1 MKNLTKIFMAVALLA
16 GAVACVQDKT
26 VDEVGAFQ
34 PTSSC
39 ITISLAD
46 ANRTSLGEKTEEG
59 YYPVYWSK
67 GDQVSINGIASVALA
82 DVEENAVEGLFEFTS
97 SLEKPYKAS
106 YPATEAGKVLFA
118 TQQVYKKGS
127 FANGAAA
134 MYGESSEFTLAMKH
148 VSGVLKFPIKIAE
161 GDEVTL
167 SHAVVLNPN
176 GKLSGLYDVELVDGE
191 PVITPTLSAS
201 KSLTLNCNE
210 LKLSSTPTDLFIAV
224 PAGEYEAL
232 KVSLIATDGRV
243 MEYKIKAAG
252 DKAIKAGYVREFN
265 VETGITFSGNGD
277 IFQITDS
284 ESLMQF
290 AELCNNGGFAYNK
303 AVLLNDVVFDSTTY
317 SWTPV
322 NGFDFGGEFDGGGFT
337 ISGLNN
343 PMFNAAKGYIHDLTL
358 VANAERAADDYNGVG
373 LLACLFKGTISDVTV
388 RGSLTVNG
396 SGSDSY
402 NGFGGVIGESLGGIA
417 FTNVVNEASVTVD
430 GVNNTRNGVAGIL
443 GGTQGDGA
451 LSKGEDLTFTN
462 CHNKGDIVS
471 LANGGRKR
479 RNMGGLL
486 GYSDG
491 SHSITIISCSNSGDI
506 TNETVTEDL
515 HMGGLVG
522 TNMCSMTTVTNS
534 YNIGNVIC
542 GGEQDATGN
551 NYSLGGIVGYQTG
564 PLDLTNCV
572 NGATIGEGGVHTKL
586 ETANVVKIGTAP
598 GGTALGGIVGYINSS
613 NKYEYLVDKC
623 YNYGTVINT
632 KGTGKGSNNY
642 EGRSGGIVGYINIDG
657 TATISECHN
666 HGTIERDA
674 EDSEWDAK
682 GDCGGILCRVYPN
695 TEAVVTITNCVNE
708 ADAKIVFRGA
718 KKDEVNMGGIMAVS
732 GSTTI
737 LDNCQNYGVVEC
749 YGTMNSAMSVAGII
763 GNVSSI
769 ETVVKDCTNY
779 AAVKQLSGR
788 ADRLL
793 VGGIVG
799 YSYSSGTIQ
808 DCVNE
813 ANGLIEISD
822 VTNANG
828 AAITN
833 ASNYIAIGGIV
844 GYARGTAA
852 DSGLITRC
860 TNKANIVF
868 NGYSSKHINF
878 GGCVGLC
885 QMGASELT
893 NDGDL
898 TFNGKATTNFR
909 VGGVIG
915 AIEDEV
921 SGLYNNGDL
930 TFNGEAA
937 DCYYAGGVG
946 GIILQGEADDTG
958 AASLTT
964 ANNTG
969 VITFGGTA
977 TDAYYAGGVV
987 GNTIYATN
995 SLTNE
1000 GKITF
1005 GGTAT
1010 TAYYAG
1016 GVVGNATAELTSLTN
1031 SGTLSYGGTSTT
1043 SYYIGGVAGQVS
1055 NADVSILKNTGDI
1068 TLGGTLKTGRKGEK
1082 NIYVDTPSLGGVV
1095 GNMNADALCKAD
1107 SLVNTASITFAWG
1120 ASANKSDNWTNGG
1133 VIGLSN
1139 NYAISKAHFDK
1150 NASGVAPK
1158 INFTSTSPLVYNSG
1172 NNALF
1177 VAAGVIGCAKAS
1189 VAGADITSC
1198 HNEGTIYVNS
1208 TANNNTHNST
1218 FGGIVAKDDLAAKG
1232 AISYCVN
1239 DGAWISGTNHKSANK
1254 SMSYGGI
1261 VGAGSCT
1268 NISHCTN
1275 NGSVLFESI
1284 TGYSAKTNY
1293 WYSANMGGI
1302 AATASATMTIS
1313 DCTDNG
1319 TYTAEANSL
1328 TGTAPGRITTM
1339 GIIGGGTPKLVRCTA
1354 NQTITA
1360 DASCGAHKADASAT
1374 SYFKQSL
1381 YVAGLIGRLGV
1392 SSNTTGTTHNWTKT
1406 ALTCIADGCTITAKL
1421 SAPGYDNVAI
1431 FTGCTY
1437 EEATLCYT
1445 PTAATHFPI
1454 ANCIIKGG
1462 NIARG
1467 DVSATFSAENFH
1479 NYMYKDVPA
1488 VATWTAAETLYH
1500 GNVFSAE

>member
-34 PTSSC
+34 PTTY
-39 ITISLAD
+39 ITISLED
-46 ANRTSLGEKTEEG
+46 ANKTSLGEKTEEG
-59 YYPVYWSK
+59 FYPLYWSK
-67 GDQVSINGIASVALA
+67 GDQVSINGIASAALA

-118 TQQVYKKGS
+118 THQTYKSGTFS
-127 FANGAAA
+127 SGAAA
-134 MYGESSEFTLAMKH
+134 MYGESSELTLAMKH
-148 VSGVLKFPIKIAE
+148 VSGVLKLPIKIAE
-161 GDEVTL
+161 GDAVSL
-167 SHAVVLNPN
+167 SHVVVTNPN
-176 GKLSGLYDVELVDGE
+176 GKLAGMYDIELVDGE
-191 PVITPTLSAS
+191 PVFSPSESAV
-201 KSLTLNCNE
+201 KSVFYYCNGV
-210 LKLSSTPTDLFIAV
+210 KLSTNPTDLFIAV

-232 KVSLIATDGRV
+232 NVSLVATDGRI
-243 MEYKIKAAG
+243 MEFKIKAAG
-252 DKAIKAGYVREFN
+252 EKAIKAGYVREFN
-265 VETGITFSGNGD
+265 VEEHIIFSGND
-277 IFQITDS
+277 DLFQITDS
-284 ESLMQF
+284 ESLMKF
-290 AELCNNGGFAYNK
+290 AELCNEGSFTYNR
-303 AVLLNDVVFDSTTY
+303 AVVTADIEFDDATY
-317 SWTPV
+317 DWVTV
-322 NGFDFGGEFDGGGFT
+322 DRFNFNGEFDGGGFT
-337 ISGLNN
+337 ISGLTA
-343 PMFNAAKGYIHDLTL
+343 PLFNIASGNIHDLTL
-358 VANAERAADDYNGVG
+358 IANANVTCDDYNGVG
-373 LLACLFKGTISDVTV
+373 LLAGLFEGTLTNVTV
-388 RGSLTVNG
+388 KGSLTVNG
-396 SGSDSY
+396 SGNDGY
-402 NGFGGVIGESLGGIA
+402 NGFGGVIGESTSGIV

-430 GVNNTRNGVAGIL
+430 GINNTRNGVAGIL
-443 GGTQGDGA
+443 GGTQGEGE
-451 LSKGEDLTFTN
+451 LSKGEDITFTN
-462 CHNKGDIVS
+462 CHNKGNIVS
-471 LANGGRKR
+471 LANGDRKR

-491 SHSITIISCSNSGDI
+491 SHSITIVNCSNSGDI

-522 TNMCSMTTVTNS
+522 TNMCSMTTITHS

-551 NYSLGGIVGYQTG
+551 NYSLGGIVAYQTG
-564 PLDLTNCV
+564 SLALTNCV

-598 GGTALGGIVGYINSS
+598 GGTALGGIVGYINSGS
-613 NKYEYLVDKC
+613 KYVYLVDRC
-623 YNYGTVINT
+623 HNYGTVINT
-632 KGTGKGSNNY
+632 KGTGRDNNNY

-682 GDCGGILCRVYPN
+682 GDCGGILCRVYPE
-695 TEAVVTITNCVNE
+695 TEAVVTITKCVNE
-708 ADAKIVFRGA
+708 SDAKIVFRGA
-718 KKDEVNMGGIMAVS
+718 KKNEVNMGGIMAVS

-769 ETVVKDCTNY
+769 GTTVKNCTNY

-822 VTNANG
+822 VTNAESTT
-828 AAITN
+828 ITN

-844 GYARGTAA
+844 GYARGTVA
-852 DSGLITRC
+852 DQGSITGC
-860 TNKANIVF
+860 INKANLAF
-868 NGYSSKHINF
+868 NGYSSNAIYF

-885 QMGASELT
+885 DMASSGLTNNGELT
-893 NDGDL
+893 FDG
-898 TFNGKATTNFR
+898 T
-909 VGGVIG
+909 
-915 AIEDEV
+915 AIVTD
-921 SGLYNNGDL
+921 SGDTQG
-930 TFNGEAA
+930 F
-937 DCYYAGGVG
+937 YAGGVVG
-946 GIILQGEADDTG
+946 YASTPVSNSENT
-958 AASLTT
+958 AAL
-964 ANNTG
+964 
-969 VITFGGTA
+969 TFGGSA
-977 TDAYYAGGVV
+977 TTSYYAGGVV
-987 GNTIYATN
+987 GY
-995 SLTNE
+995 
-1000 GKITF
+1000 
-1005 GGTAT
+1005 T
-1010 TAYYAG
+1010 TAK
-1016 GVVGNATAELTSLTN
+1016 TTSLTN

-1043 SYYIGGVAGQVS
+1043 SYYIGGVVGQVS

-1068 TLGGTLKTGRKGEK
+1068 TLGGTLKTGRKGQK

-1095 GNMNADALCKAD
+1095 GNMNASALCKAD

-1150 NASGVAPK
+1150 NTSGVAPK

-1254 SMSYGGI
+1254 SMTYGAI
-1261 VGAGSCT
+1261 VGSGSCT

-1275 NGSVLFESI
+1275 NSSVLFESI
-1284 TGYSAKTNY
+1284 TNYSASTSY

-1302 AATASATMTIS
+1302 AGTAGGAMTIS
-1313 DCTDNG
+1313 DCIDNG
-1319 TYTAEANSL
+1319 TFTAEAKSL
-1328 TGTAPGRITTM
+1328 TGNKPGRITTM
-1339 GIIGGGTPKLVRCTA
+1339 GIIGGGTPHLVRCTA
-1354 NQTITA
+1354 NQTINA
-1360 DASCGAHKADASAT
+1360 DANCGAHKAAATAT

-1381 YVAGLIGRLGV
+1381 YIGALIGRLGV
-1392 SSNTTGTTHNWTKT
+1392 SSNTDGTTHNWTKT

-1488 VATWTAAETLYH
+1488 VATWTATETLYH

>member
-1 MKNLTKIFMAVALLA
+1 MKNLTKIFMAVILLA

-34 PTSSC
+34 PTTY
-39 ITISLAD
+39 ITISLED
-46 ANRTSLGEKTEEG
+46 ANKTSLGEKTEEG
-59 YYPVYWSK
+59 FYPLYWSK
-67 GDQVSINGIASVALA
+67 GDQVSINGIASAALA

-118 TQQVYKKGS
+118 THQTYKSGTFS
-127 FANGAAA
+127 SGAAA
-134 MYGESSEFTLAMKH
+134 MYGESSELTLAMKH

-161 GDEVTL
+161 GDAVSL
-167 SHAVVLNPN
+167 SHVVVTNPN
-176 GKLSGLYDVELVDGE
+176 GKLAGMYDIELVDGE
-191 PVITPTLSAS
+191 PVFSPSESAV
-201 KSLTLNCNE
+201 KSVFYYCNGV
-210 LKLSSTPTDLFIAV
+210 KLSTSPTDLFIAV
-224 PAGEYEAL
+224 PAGEYESL
-232 KVSLIATDGRV
+232 NVSLVATDGRI
-243 MEYKIKAAG
+243 MEFKIKAAG
-252 DKAIKAGYVREFN
+252 EKAIKAGYVREFN
-265 VETGITFSGNGD
+265 VEEHIIFSGND
-277 IFQITDS
+277 DLFQITDS
-284 ESLMQF
+284 ESLMKF
-290 AELCNNGGFAYNK
+290 AELCNEGSFTYNR
-303 AVLLNDVVFDSTTY
+303 AVVTADIEFDDATY
-317 SWTPV
+317 DWVTV
-322 NGFDFGGEFDGGGFT
+322 DRFNFNGEFDGGGFT
-337 ISGLNN
+337 ISGLTA
-343 PMFNAAKGYIHDLTL
+343 PLFNIASGNIHDLTL
-358 VANAERAADDYNGVG
+358 IANANVTCDDYNGVG
-373 LLACLFKGTISDVTV
+373 LLAGLFEGTLTNVTV
-388 RGSLTVNG
+388 KGSLTVNG
-396 SGSDSY
+396 SGNDGY
-402 NGFGGVIGESLGGIA
+402 NGFGGVIGESTSGIV

-471 LANGGRKR
+471 LANGDRKR

-506 TNETVTEDL
+506 TNEAVTEDL

-522 TNMCSMTTVTNS
+522 TNMCSMTTITNS

-551 NYSLGGIVGYQTG
+551 NYSLGGIVAYQTG
-564 PLDLTNCV
+564 SLALTNCV

-598 GGTALGGIVGYINSS
+598 GGTALGGIVGYINSGS
-613 NKYEYLVDKC
+613 KYVYLVDRC
-623 YNYGTVINT
+623 HNYGTVINT
-632 KGTGKGSNNY
+632 KGTGRDNNNY

-695 TEAVVTITNCVNE
+695 TEAVVTITKCVNE
-708 ADAKIVFRGA
+708 SDAKIVFRGA

-769 ETVVKDCTNY
+769 ETVVKNCTNY

-822 VTNANG
+822 VTNAESTT
-828 AAITN
+828 ITN

-844 GYARGTAA
+844 GYARGTVA

-868 NGYSSKHINF
+868 SGYSSKHINF

-915 AIEDEV
+915 TIEDKV

-946 GIILQGEADDTG
+946 GIILQGEADEKG

-964 ANNTG
+964 AENTG

-1000 GKITF
+1000 GNITF

-1031 SGTLSYGGTSTT
+1031 SGTVTYTGTATDA
-1043 SYYIGGVAGQVS
+1043 YYIGGVAGH
-1055 NADVSILKNTGDI
+1055 LE
-1068 TLGGTLKTGRKGEK
+1068 GRIVARLHSK
-1082 NIYVDTPSLGGVV
+1082 
-1095 GNMNADALCKAD
+1095 
-1107 SLVNTASITFAWG
+1107 
-1120 ASANKSDNWTNGG
+1120 
-1133 VIGLSN
+1133 
-1139 NYAISKAHFDK
+1139 AISKQVRLIVEMSLMLLHHL
-1150 NASGVAPK
+1150 
-1158 INFTSTSPLVYNSG
+1158 LVVLS
-1172 NNALF
+1172 
-1177 VAAGVIGCAKAS
+1177 
-1189 VAGADITSC
+1189 
-1198 HNEGTIYVNS
+1198 
-1208 TANNNTHNST
+1208 
-1218 FGGIVAKDDLAAKG
+1218 
-1232 AISYCVN
+1232 AISVYREMRY
-1239 DGAWISGTNHKSANK
+1239 ILQTTSSTRHL
-1254 SMSYGGI
+1254 SMFCRHQTLHTR
-1261 VGAGSCT
+1261 VT
-1268 NISHCTN
+1268 VTLLVVL
-1275 NGSVLFESI
+1275 SV
-1284 TGYSAKTNY
+1284 YV
-1293 WYSANMGGI
+1293 
-1302 AATASATMTIS
+1302 
-1313 DCTDNG
+1313 
-1319 TYTAEANSL
+1319 
-1328 TGTAPGRITTM
+1328 TT
-1339 GIIGGGTPKLVRCTA
+1339 
-1354 NQTITA
+1354 
-1360 DASCGAHKADASAT
+1360 
-1374 SYFKQSL
+1374 
-1381 YVAGLIGRLGV
+1381 
-1392 SSNTTGTTHNWTKT
+1392 TT
-1406 ALTCIADGCTITAKL
+1406 
-1421 SAPGYDNVAI
+1421 
-1431 FTGCTY
+1431 
-1437 EEATLCYT
+1437 
-1445 PTAATHFPI
+1445 
-1454 ANCIIKGG
+1454 
-1462 NIARG
+1462 
-1467 DVSATFSAENFH
+1467 
-1479 NYMYKDVPA
+1479 
-1488 VATWTAAETLYH
+1488 
-1500 GNVFSAE
+1500 